1 MRASKAFA
9 HETPADLRGRGT
21 QADDHGAS
29 EPYRTPLTLA
39 AFTGARVSER
49 LGLTWADVRLAD
61 LDDAELEF
69 AWQVDRQ
76 GRRQPTKTDGS
87 GEGGPVGGPGT
98 GAGRFR
104 GIATLTALG
113 LIAEIGDFA
122 RFANARGLMSWL
134 GMTPSGCSSGQ
145 PQHRGHIT
153 RAGNTHARRLL
164 VEAAWHYR
172 HPPHHPPL

>member
-1 MRASKAFA
+1 MAGRPAGPRAT
-9 HETPADLRGRGT
+9 HERRTGLAREGR
-21 QADDHGAS
+21 
-29 EPYRTPLTLA
+29 
-39 AFTGARVSER
+39 
-49 LGLTWADVRLAD
+49 WADQVRVL
-61 LDDAELEF
+61 
-69 AWQVDRQ
+69 V
-76 GRRQPTKTDGS
+76 
-87 GEGGPVGGPGT
+87 
-98 GAGRFR
+98 RFR